1 MQPDTTTAQGAAA
14 AQDTAAARAERLRQQ
29 SIGILLKN
37 RRHAGEFQYTLPSP
51 STYPYQWL
59 WDSCF
64 HAIVLSHTSPQDA
77 KAELRS
83 LLSKQF
89 ENGMIPH
96 MIYWEKADFI
106 KIDWGREGT
115 SSITQPPM
123 IAYAAWQVFGADQDM
138 EFLKEVYP
146 KLFHYY
152 QYLLHERD
160 PHERH
165 LVGLINPDES
175 GEDNSPRFD
184 KMLGLPPVHTVV
196 ENFAQRLTLV
206 DENRTCNFDAPFC
219 MKNFFWVKDV
229 PFNAILV
236 ENLRC
241 LARIAERLERGYDAA
256 YFDAEAARVTAS
268 MRELMYEDGLFWSTH
283 GEHYEKIKTK
293 TWAVFAPLFAGIPTQ
308 EEAVALVETH
318 LRQAAEFEA
327 PFGIP
332 TVSQD
337 EPAFDPAGFWR
348 GPTWMATN
356 WFIHRGLTR
365 YGLVEDAARVLE
377 RSMQLLEKS
386 GFREYFN
393 PLTGEGLGAVD
404 FTWGA
409 LVVDM
414 LEQPHTTNN

>member
-1 MQPDTTTAQGAAA
+1 MQVDT
-14 AQDTAAARAERLRQQ
+14 ARAERLRQQ
-29 SIGILLKN
+29 AIDVLNKN
-37 RRHAGEFQYTLPSP
+37 RRHCGQYQYTMPSP

-64 HAIVLSHTSPQDA
+64 HAIILSHVSVQDA

-89 ENGMIPH
+89 ENGMLPH
-96 MIYWEKADFI
+96 MIYWQKGELI
-106 KIDWGREGT
+106 NIDWGREGT

-123 IAYAAWQVFGADQDM
+123 VAYAAWQIFGQDQDV
-138 EFLKEVYP
+138 EFLKEIYP

-184 KMLGLPPVHTVV
+184 KILGLPPVHTLA
-196 ENFAQRLTLV
+196 ENFTQRLSLV
-206 DENRTCNFDAPFC
+206 GENRTCNFDAPFC

-229 PFNAILV
+229 PFNAIMI
-236 ENLRC
+236 ENLHS
-241 LARIAERLERGYDAA
+241 LSKIAEKLERGYDAA
-256 YFDAEAARVTAS
+256 YFDAEAKRVTAS
-268 MRELMYEDGLFWSTH
+268 MRELMYEDGLFWPTH

-293 TWAVFAPLFAGIPTQ
+293 TWAIFAPLFAGILTQ
-308 EEAVALVETH
+308 DEAKALAERH
-318 LRQAAEFEA
+318 LRNAKEFDA
-327 PFGIP
+327 PFGVP

-337 EPAFDPAGFWR
+337 EPSFDPKGFWR
-348 GPTWMATN
+348 GPAWMATN
-356 WFIHRGLTR
+356 WFIYQGLRR
-365 YGLVEDAARVLE
+365 YGLVDEAAQVLE

-386 GFREYFN
+386 GFREYYN
-393 PLTGEGLGAVD
+393 PLTGEGLGASE
-404 FTWGA
+404 FTWGG

-414 LEQPHTTNN
+414 LEQARAAK